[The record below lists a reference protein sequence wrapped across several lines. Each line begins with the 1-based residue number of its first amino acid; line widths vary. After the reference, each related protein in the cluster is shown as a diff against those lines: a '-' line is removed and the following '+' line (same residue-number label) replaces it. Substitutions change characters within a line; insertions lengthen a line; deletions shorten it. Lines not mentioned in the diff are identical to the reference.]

1 MRLALDSEFGLR
13 CYVMV
18 LMCLRVVTDAGFYD
32 LDTFVCSTSG
42 QLLEGE
48 INVRRNKMSFGSDKK
63 YE

>member
-42 QLLEGE
+42 QMLERE
-48 INVRRNKMSFGSDKK
+48 INVRRNKMSFGTDKK